1 MISGDGK
8 RVMEG
13 GVYYTLHYD
22 QGNNFWGQLLLINAS
37 SHIVARVYGRRG
49 KALYEHVW
57 HKICDTAN
65 FYNGSDSLKIVIVYT
80 ALNESQ

>member
-1 MISGDGK
+1 MNMGIIFG
-8 RVMEG
+8 
-13 GVYYTLHYD
+13 
-22 QGNNFWGQLLLINAS
+22 GQLLLINPS
-37 SHIVARVYGRRG
+37 RHIVARVYGRRG